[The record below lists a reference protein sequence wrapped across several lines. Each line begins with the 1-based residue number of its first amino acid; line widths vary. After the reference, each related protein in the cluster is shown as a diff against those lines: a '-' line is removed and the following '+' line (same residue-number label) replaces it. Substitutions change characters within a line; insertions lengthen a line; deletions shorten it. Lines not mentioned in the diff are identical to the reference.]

1 MIPFLE
7 KGGLDLLVV
16 LLQLVK
22 SLMHLVD
29 FNRETLRTW
38 WDGVSME
45 GTESYVLMKKLK
57 VQKGLLKNWNME
69 VFGNLTVNKNEA
81 FRLVSHW
88 DLVENSSRL
97 TLVEM
102 ERRQEARDNYR
113 NWDALE
119 EISCRQKSREVWV
132 KEGDRNTRFFH
143 KMAS

>member
-1 MIPFLE
+1 M
-7 KGGLDLLVV
+7 V

-57 VQKGLLKNWNME
+57 VLKGLLKNWNME
-69 VFGNLTVNKNEA
+69 VFGNLNVNKNEA
-81 FRLVSHW
+81 FRPVSHW
-88 DLVENSSRL
+88 DLVKNSSRL

-102 ERRQEARDNYR
+102 ERR
-113 NWDALE
+113 
-119 EISCRQKSREVWV
+119 
-132 KEGDRNTRFFH
+132 
-143 KMAS
+143 